1 MLALGICGGLDLQH
15 SNRLEFP
22 IGQGHDA
29 AAVLLSD
36 GKLVAG
42 IEQERLDRIKHSNKF
57 PLEAIDFCLRSA
69 GATLRDVDRL
79 AVYVDESVGD
89 LFMLEKYIDGSVEAL
104 AGIRAVMGKLLRDRF
119 GDFDPVRIHFVNHH
133 EAHALSA
140 YAMSGF
146 SEALVVTVDGAGPE
160 GQCTTVWEA
169 RGNVLKR
176 ITEHR
181 IPHSLGFFYNT
192 VIHQLGYTIFDEY
205 KVMGLAPYGN
215 PARYRSLLRSLYQL
229 TPDGWFKVIHGQ
241 EVQHWTMYTG
251 GLGAPRRRGEPFT
264 QQHKDVAAALQEA
277 VEAILTHFFQ
287 HHRARTGMER
297 LCYAGGVAQNVT
309 FNGKLAGL
317 RLFKEIFIQPA
328 AHDSGCAIGAAHAA
342 HRALTGKLATQAMS
356 NVYWGSDVGSSGQIA
371 KQLEIWGEFIK
382 IRRLENVARDTA
394 RLLADG
400 LVIGWVQGRSEFG
413 PRALGNRSIL
423 ADPRPA
429 QNKEK
434 INAMV
439 KKREAYRPFAPSVA
453 EEAAPEIYDLPGLD
467 KSPFMLYSVPT
478 KPASRSVLGAVSH
491 VDGSAR
497 IQTVSSESNPLYW
510 QLIRAFGDLTGVP
523 VLLNTSFNND
533 AEPIVETVNDA
544 VVCFLTTKLDLL
556 VVGEF
561 LVEKRE
567 AATAPWRTLTI
578 DLAPCRKLV
587 QVEAYTPA
595 SGYCTQHW
603 IESTYNGHKTA
614 HISPLAHKVIG
625 SRQPG
630 RTVADLLSRLGVDDE
645 GEQSKVVSELV
656 RLWEQRVLIMR
667 PVGRDPG

>member
-29 AAVLLSD
+29 AAVVLSD
-36 GKLVAG
+36 GKLLAA

-57 PLEAIDFCLRSA
+57 PLEAIDFCLRCA

-79 AVYVDESVGD
+79 AVYVDETVGD
-89 LFMLEKYIDGSVEAL
+89 LFMLEKFIDGSVEAL
-104 AGIRAVMGKLLRDRF
+104 SGIRAVIGELLRSRF
-119 GDFDPVRIHFVNHH
+119 GDFDMKRIHFVNHH

-160 GQCTTVWEA
+160 GQCTTVWEG
-169 RGNVLKR
+169 RGDVLSP
-176 ITEHR
+176 ITQHR
-181 IPHSLGFFYNT
+181 LPHSLGFFYNT

-215 PARYRSLLRSLYQL
+215 PARYRALMRSLYQL
-229 TPDGWFKVIHGQ
+229 TPDGWFKVTHEQ
-241 EVQHWTMYTG
+241 EVQHWTMYAG

-264 QQHKDVAAALQEA
+264 QQHKDIAAALQEA
-277 VEAILTHFFQ
+277 VEGILTHFFQ
-287 HHRARTGMER
+287 YHCKRTGMQR

-317 RLFKEIFIQPA
+317 HLFKEIFIQPA
-328 AHDSGCAIGAAHAA
+328 AHDSGCALGAAHAA
-342 HRALTGKLATQAMS
+342 HRAMTGKLANQAMS
-356 NVYWGSDVGSSGQIA
+356 DVYWGSDIGSSDRIA
-371 KQLEIWGEFIK
+371 KELEVWREFISV
-382 IRRLENVARDTA
+382 RRLEHVARDTA

-429 QNKEK
+429 ENKEK

-453 EEAAPEIYDLPGLD
+453 EEAAAETYELWGLE

-478 KPASRSVLGAVSH
+478 RPAAVHVLGAVSH
-491 VDGSAR
+491 IDGSAR
-497 IQTVSSESNPLYW
+497 IQTVSKDTNPIYW
-510 QLIRAFGDLTGVP
+510 ELIRAFGDLTGVP

-533 AEPIVETVNDA
+533 AEPIVETVHDA
-544 VVCFLTTKLDLL
+544 VVCFLTTRLDRL
-556 VVGEF
+556 VAGDF
-561 LVEKRE
+561 LVEKRD
-567 AATAPWRTLTI
+567 AATAPWSTLTI
-578 DLAPCRKLV
+578 ELAPCRKLV
-587 QVEAYTPA
+587 QSEAYAPP
-595 SGYCTQHW
+595 SGHRTEYW

-614 HISPLAHKVIG
+614 CLSPLVHKVIG
-625 SRQPG
+625 SRRP
-630 RTVADLLSRLGVDDE
+630 THTIADLLSQLGVEEE
-645 GEQSKVVSELV
+645 GERSKVVSELI
-656 RLWEQRVLIMR
+656 RLWEQRVIMLR
-667 PVGRDPG
+667 PVRHGE